1 VAIERVV
8 IFGGAGQDGLILAL
22 DLARKGHQVLSTTH
36 SDNHLTRIS
45 SLGLGIQSRLVDIR
59 DASQVTD
66 TVKDFEPTRIYNLAG
81 SSSVYASWRKPAQS
95 FEVNAVGVANVMEAL
110 LSYSRADCRFLQASS
125 SEMFSGIDTVI
136 TEKSP
141 VYPLSPYGASKAAAH
156 KLVEVYREA
165 RGLFLSSGILFNHES
180 PLRSPDFISRRVSRQ
195 VAEVSLGLR
204 DIILVGDLGIK
215 RDWGWAPDYVKA
227 MQMIMEATKPSD
239 FIVATGEVSSV
250 QDLVELAFAS
260 IGISD
265 WQKHTQLDPEYSRLN
280 DARRSVGD
288 PNKIRSMLGWRPSLD
303 LRGLISRMVEED
315 VRQIQ
320 LGLDEGDFS
329 AIHRFHPPAD

>member
-1 VAIERVV
+1 M

-36 SDNHLTRIS
+36 SDNNLIRIS
-45 SLGLGIQSRLVDIR
+45 SLGLSIESRLVDIR
-59 DASQVTD
+59 DASQVTNAI
-66 TVKDFEPTRIYNLAG
+66 KDFEPTRIYNLAG
-81 SSSVYASWRKPAQS
+81 SSSVSASWRNPAQS
-95 FEVNAVGVANVMEAL
+95 FEVNAVGVANVVEAL
-110 LSYSRADCRFLQASS
+110 LSYSRVNCRLFQASS

-165 RGLFLSSGILFNHES
+165 QGLFLSSGILFNHES

-215 RDWGWAPDYVKA
+215 RDWGWAPDYVEA
-227 MQMIMEATKPSD
+227 MQMIMEATEPSD
-239 FIVATGEVSSV
+239 FIVATGEISSV
-250 QDLVELAFAS
+250 QNLVELAFGS

-265 WQKHTQLDPEYSRLN
+265 WRKHTQLDPEYSRLN

-288 PNKIRSMLGWRPSLD
+288 PSKIRSMLGWHPSID
-303 LRGLISRMVEED
+303 LRGVISKMVGED
-315 VRQIQ
+315 VRQIE
-320 LGLDEGDFS
+320 LGLDGGDFS
-329 AIHRFHPPAD
+329 AIHRFHPQTD